1 MIKRITMRRIGGSI
15 GATLPKEMMDR
26 LRVRPGDEMFVVE
39 TEDGLLLTPYDP
51 AFEKSLKL
59 YERFSRRY
67 RNALREL
74 A

>member
-1 MIKRITMRRIGGSI
+1 
-15 GATLPKEMMDR
+15 MDR

-51 AFEKSLKL
+51 TFEKSLKL

>member
-51 AFEKSLKL
+51 TFAKSLKL